1 MLQNMLSLV
10 QVKQLPPIQTIV
22 VALDIP
28 MQERLLTI
36 PQRVGLPY
44 LGIFPIE
51 SGPLCVSWANV
62 ISMMEAP
69 CVISKFGLQQME
81 DAGVEGTYLPVGLD
95 TDAWRRPLK
104 HERAKLR
111 EAMGY
116 TEDQLVVLT
125 VADNQ
130 ERKNLSAGMDIIKG
144 ASKSIDVQ
152 WILVTRVQSQVG
164 WKLDDMAIEKGVM
177 DRFAKYERGLAFDR
191 LWTLYA
197 ISDVFLL
204 PSKAEGLCM
213 PILEAMA
220 TGVAVV
226 ATDCTAVTEHLF
238 EDTIQ
243 RTGQRGFPMSVKFIH
258 QDVWGNSMRSYVDV
272 KSGVHH
278 LKEIYE
284 LKKSGMLD
292 MFILEPARAYVE
304 GRTWNRCGEVLDEK
318 VREIMLKEQP
328 AVTPDG
334 GLAPTTVPRLI
345 PLPEEPDDQE
355 EEEAQG
361 EAQDF
366 AATVPTAEATNRPEG
381 DAD

>member
-1 MLQNMLSLV
+1 
-10 QVKQLPPIQTIV
+10 
-22 VALDIP
+22 
-28 MQERLLTI
+28 
-36 PQRVGLPY
+36 
-44 LGIFPIE
+44 
-51 SGPLCVSWANV
+51 
-62 ISMMEAP
+62 
-69 CVISKFGLQQME
+69 
-81 DAGVEGTYLPVGLD
+81 
-95 TDAWRRPLK
+95 
-104 HERAKLR
+104 
-111 EAMGY
+111 
-116 TEDQLVVLT
+116 
-125 VADNQ
+125 
-130 ERKNLSAGMDIIKG
+130 
-144 ASKSIDVQ
+144 
-152 WILVTRVQSQVG
+152 
-164 WKLDDMAIEKGVM
+164 
-177 DRFAKYERGLAFDR
+177 
-191 LWTLYA
+191 
-197 ISDVFLL
+197 
-204 PSKAEGLCM
+204 M

-243 RTGQRGFPMSVKFIH
+243 RTGQRGFPMGVKFIH

-328 AVTPDG
+328 AVTPEG

-366 AATVPTAEATNRPEG
+366 AATVPTAEATNQPEG
-381 DAD
+381 DTD